1 MLEIASHPAEQGVFQ
16 KDIAE
21 NQEIS
26 IKYLDHIIRDL
37 KVAGL
42 LVNAKGKKSGYVL
55 TRPAEKITIYD
66 IFQAFEPAIVVVECL
81 SETCTCTR
89 QSKCPSKLIYSE
101 LNSLIIEHLE
111 GVTLRDLVKKQKL
124 LELAEL
130 NPEIT

>member
-42 LVNAKGKKSGYVL
+42 LVNAKGKKAGMYSPA
-55 TRPAEKITIYD
+55 RPK
-66 IFQAFEPAIVVVECL
+66 
-81 SETCTCTR
+81 
-89 QSKCPSKLIYSE
+89 
-101 LNSLIIEHLE
+101 
-111 GVTLRDLVKKQKL
+111 KL
-124 LELAEL
+124 LFTIFFKHL
-130 NPEIT
+130 NRQLSLWSVCRKPAPAPAKASAPAS

>member
-1 MLEIASHPAEQGVFQ
+1 MKFNTRTRYGIRAMLEIASHPAEQGVFQ

-55 TRPAEKITIYD
+55 TRPAEK
-66 IFQAFEPAIVVVECL
+66 
-81 SETCTCTR
+81 
-89 QSKCPSKLIYSE
+89 
-101 LNSLIIEHLE
+101 
-111 GVTLRDLVKKQKL
+111 
-124 LELAEL
+124 
-130 NPEIT
+130 